1 VHRED
6 GAFDAGDLATAAAQ
20 RHIGITG
27 WDIRRRMS
35 MSPATFLHLEEMVGL
50 EITELRVPRT
60 STAC

>member
-1 VHRED
+1 
-6 GAFDAGDLATAAAQ
+6 
-20 RHIGITG
+20 
-27 WDIRRRMS
+27 